1 MRRDADYERKVIT
14 EILASEKLEGIQLE
28 WIKNKLAKLIQ
39 GIPPDE
45 VFSRH
50 QAYNQ
55 KIKTVVTT
63 AELAR
68 RINELRLEGYRVLRA
83 KELAS
88 DEFGVSFSKADQAW
102 KKHGRFFRKELPRE
116 SIR

>member
-1 MRRDADYERKVIT
+1 M
-14 EILASEKLEGIQLE
+14 
-28 WIKNKLAKLIQ
+28 
-39 GIPPDE
+39 
-45 VFSRH
+45 
-50 QAYNQ
+50 
-55 KIKTVVTT
+55 KTVVTT
-63 AELAR
+63 AELAL
-68 RINELRLEGYRVLRA
+68 RINELRVRGYRVLRA

>member
-14 EILASEKLEGIQLE
+14 EILASEKLEGIKLD
-28 WIKNKLAKLIQ
+28 WVKNKLAKLIK
-39 GIPPDE
+39 GTPPDE
-45 VFSRH
+45 VFYRH
-50 QAYNQ
+50 QAHNQ

-116 SIR
+116 SI